1 MKPRKPRLGSRVKLI
16 DPPEGWEEREG
27 LVVTDPGHTCMVLW
41 ENPEKGYSTTMVE
54 SPARLRV
61 IDG

>member
-1 MKPRKPRLGSRVKLI
+1 MSTRRPRLGSRVMLI
-16 DPPEGWEEREG
+16 DPPAGWAEREG
-27 LVVTDPGHTCMVLW
+27 LVVTDPGHTCVVLW
-41 ENPEKGYSTTMVE
+41 EFPERGYTKSVIE